1 MTVSTNR
8 LRSVGVVLAAAL
20 ALLSGCAANRYRIP
34 ITGFQT
40 AAGTAIASARQYY
53 LESNKVE
60 RDHYIDGQA
69 ATKDAINPEEL
80 NKIRRSFEGD
90 ALVAVAGD
98 GAEHTLFRPSRDVAV
113 RVPEP
118 VHVTAADMVITEA
131 ERLRFFSGTD
141 RPHLSDEEA
150 LALVAHEVYPNDLG
164 AQVACDPVEVVVVHD
179 LGEGLDDVGEGGH
192 DVHVQPCAL
201 RRLPVRREV
210 VGG

>member
-1 MTVSTNR
+1 MTDDDDRRRSALHEAGHSYVAHTLGREVGGLSITPGLTASGVSFCGGTPYRADDWAR
-8 LRSVGVVLAAAL
+8 LDKTKS
-20 ALLSGCAANRYRIP
+20 
-34 ITGFQT
+34 ITLWPPG
-40 AAGTAIASARQYY
+40 
-53 LESNKVE
+53 
-60 RDHYIDGQA
+60 
-69 ATKDAINPEEL
+69 
-80 NKIRRSFEGD
+80 IRASFEGD